1 MPAWPASDAAA
12 RGNRAVGMAAVAPWE
27 LASPKSPKLLA
38 TFGKGCLGEDTW
50 GGIRNTPKRKL
61 GWAVL
66 SGSRGG
72 RHSAP
77 PRFPQIPPGSRAV
90 NTHHPPHKMT
100 ICSIYKTLS
109 GSHSSNTAY
118 VRTLIRSKL
127 ADHCRPLTPRAWPWG
142 VSAHWPCYC
151 AWQWPSA
158 MGECP
163 HAFHTRRPDPSSP
176 PSSVF
181 GTSGLAPAS

>member
-1 MPAWPASDAAA
+1 
-12 RGNRAVGMAAVAPWE
+12 MAAVAPWE
-27 LASPKSPKLLA
+27 LASPKSPQPMA
-38 TFGKGCLGEDTW
+38 TFGKGCPVGDTW
-50 GGIRNTPKRKL
+50 RENSGQGEEWPSVARSLSVL
-61 GWAVL
+61 GDHATAHGTW
-66 SGSRGG
+66 GSRRCALRLG
-72 RHSAP
+72 
-77 PRFPQIPPGSRAV
+77 PRGTPRISPIPQAKTI
-90 NTHHPPHKMT
+90 
-100 ICSIYKTLS
+100 ICSSFNKRDQRGSSVGLAHCKHSVQACTLS
-109 GSHSSNTAY
+109 
-118 VRTLIRSKL
+118 SKL
-127 ADHCRPLTPRAWPWG
+127 ADHRRPLTPRAWPWG